1 MHGWERIGALITTIA
16 RKILH
21 IPILRYVDDFFA
33 ALRTAEAG
41 ASARAGHRHQV
52 HPCAEAEHALVCLVR
67 LIRALLGPS
76 ALAEHKKECGNPLV
90 ILGLRIELSP
100 EGMRAVP
107 SDDKA
112 EKWMGRI
119 NEAIRN
125 DKLAPGVLHA
135 RASARSPRA
144 PPRRRSLQAR
154 RSTLLGRVPPVQ
166 ESGSCNGTPAIPART
181 RARQPA
187 ERQRA

>member
-1 MHGWERIGALITTIA
+1 MIARIA

-21 IPILRYVDDFFA
+21 VPILRYVDDFFS
-33 ALRTAEAG
+33 ALRAAEAG
-41 ASARAGHRHQV
+41 ARARVGRYFHARSSAK
-52 HPCAEAEHALVCLVR
+52 AEHALGCLVR
-67 LIRALLGPS
+67 LVRALLGPL
-76 ALAEHKKECGNPLV
+76 ALAEHKKERGNPLV
-90 ILGLRIELSP
+90 ILGLRIKLSP
-100 EGMRAVP
+100 AGMRATP

-119 NEAIRN
+119 AEALRT
-125 DKLAPGVLHA
+125 DKLTAGVNRVRA
-135 RASARSPRA
+135 RALA
-144 PPRRRSLQAR
+144 PPAPTRRRSLQAR